1 MKEGIIMYKLFLS
14 LLVSSGISFAAMVNG
29 IAIIVNDEPITL
41 YDIDKTMSVNNISK
55 NEAVSYLIDKIL
67 YDQLVKENNISADIF
82 DINDYTEKLA
92 SANGMDV
99 YTFKSV
105 IKEKYPDYA
114 VFENEAKNA
123 VIRQKLV
130 QKIVKG
136 QLTIATDED
145 MKLYYEKN
153 KNQFLTSNSFDVVQ
167 YGSKDKAALINTIK
181 NPLQVLPEVSREPI
195 TLTIDKLQGQMQFLL
210 NETKVNSFTPIFT
223 ANKQYITL
231 FIVKKQGSAPL
242 AYETVKAKI
251 FNEIMSTREKK
262 YLKDHF
268 EKQKLT
274 ADIKIVR

>member
-1 MKEGIIMYKLFLS
+1 MYKLFLS

-67 YDQLVKENNISADIF
+67 YDQLVQENNISVDIF
-82 DINDYTEKLA
+82 EINEYIEKLA
-92 SANGMDV
+92 NSNGMDV

-105 IKEKYPDYA
+105 VKQKYPDYA
-114 VFENEAKNA
+114 VFEEEAKNS

-136 QLTIATDED
+136 QLTIATQED
-145 MKLYYEKN
+145 MELYYEKN
-153 KNQFLTSNSFDVVQ
+153 KNQFLSANTFQVIQYTSKN
-167 YGSKDKAALINTIK
+167 KASLISAIK
-181 NPLQVLPEVSREPI
+181 NPMIIPDDVQRDSTTLETQKLPA
-195 TLTIDKLQGQMQFLL
+195 QMQFLL
-210 NETKVNSFTPIFT
+210 NETKENSFTPIFT
-223 ANKQYITL
+223 ANKQFVAL
-231 FIVKKQGSAPL
+231 FVQKKQGSSAL
-242 AYETVKAKI
+242 GFESVKAKI
-251 FNEIMSTREKK
+251 FNDIMSTREKK

>member
-1 MKEGIIMYKLFLS
+1 MYKLFLS

-67 YDQLVKENNISADIF
+67 YDQLVQENNITADVF

-92 SANGMDV
+92 SSNGMDV

-105 IKEKYPDYA
+105 VKQKYPDYE

-136 QLTIATDED
+136 QLTIATEED

-153 KNQFLTSNSFDVVQ
+153 KNQFLAASSYEVVQ
-167 YGSKDKAALINTIK
+167 YASKDKAALISTIK
-181 NPLQVLPEVSREPI
+181 NPLVISNEVTREPI
-195 TLTIDKLQGQMQFLL
+195 TLTIDKLQGQMQYLL
-210 NETKVNSFTPIFT
+210 NETKENTFTLIFT
-223 ANKQYITL
+223 ANKQNMAL
-231 FIVKKQGSAPL
+231 FIVKIQGTAPL
-242 AYETVKAKI
+242 SYESVKAKI
-251 FNEIMSTREKK
+251 FNDIMSTREKK

>member
-67 YDQLVKENNISADIF
+67 YDQLVKENNITADIF
-82 DINDYTEKLA
+82 DINDYIDKLA
-92 SANGMDV
+92 SSNGMDV

-105 IKEKYPDYA
+105 IKQKYPDYA

-130 QKIVKG
+130 QRIVKG
-136 QLTIATDED
+136 QLTIASEDD

-153 KNQFLTSNSFDVVQ
+153 ANQFLSANSFEVVQ
-167 YGSKDKAALINTIK
+167 YASKDKAALISTLN
-181 NPLQVLPEVSREPI
+181 NPLIISPEVTREPV
-195 TLTIDKLQGQMQFLL
+195 TLEISKLQAQMQFLL

-223 ANKQYITL
+223 ANKQYMSL
-231 FIVKKQGSAPL
+231 FIVKKIGSAPL
-242 AYETVKAKI
+242 GYESVKAKI
-251 FNEIMSTREKK
+251 FNDIMSTREKK

>member
-1 MKEGIIMYKLFLS
+1 MYKLFLS

-67 YDQLVKENNISADIF
+67 YDQLVQENNITADVF

-92 SANGMDV
+92 SSNGMDV

-105 IKEKYPDYA
+105 VKQKYPDYE

-136 QLTIATDED
+136 QLTIATEED

-153 KNQFLTSNSFDVVQ
+153 KNQFLAASNYEVVQ
-167 YGSKDKAALINTIK
+167 YASKDKAALISTIK
-181 NPLQVLPEVSREPI
+181 NPLVISTEVTREPI
-195 TLTIDKLQGQMQFLL
+195 TLTIDKLQGQMQYLL
-210 NETKVNSFTPIFT
+210 NETKENTFTPIFT
-223 ANKQYITL
+223 ANKQYMAF

-242 AYETVKAKI
+242 SYESVKAKI
-251 FNEIMSTREKK
+251 FNDIMSTREKK

>member
-1 MKEGIIMYKLFLS
+1 MYKLFLS

-67 YDQLVKENNISADIF
+67 YDQLVQENNITADVF

-92 SANGMDV
+92 SSNGMDV

-105 IKEKYPDYA
+105 VKQKYPDYE

-136 QLTIATDED
+136 QLTIATEED

-153 KNQFLTSNSFDVVQ
+153 KNQFLAASNYEVVQ
-167 YGSKDKAALINTIK
+167 YASKDKAALISTIK
-181 NPLQVLPEVSREPI
+181 NPLVISTEVTREPI
-195 TLTIDKLQGQMQFLL
+195 TLTIDKLQGQMQYLL
-210 NETKVNSFTPIFT
+210 NETKENTFTPIFT
-223 ANKQYITL
+223 ANKQYMAL

-242 AYETVKAKI
+242 SYESVKAKI
-251 FNEIMSTREKK
+251 FNDMMSTREKK